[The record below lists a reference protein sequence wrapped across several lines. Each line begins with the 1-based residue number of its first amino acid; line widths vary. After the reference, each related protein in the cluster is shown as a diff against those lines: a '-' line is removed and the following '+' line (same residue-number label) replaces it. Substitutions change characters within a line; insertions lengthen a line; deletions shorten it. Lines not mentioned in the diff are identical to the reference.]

1 MLERRRAAAAAAHA
15 GAPDATGIGC
25 RQCNIDTAV
34 QRVNGGS
41 GRALANF
48 FTSGYVT
55 ALFGER
61 PEARAVDSRRRDRPG
76 MAGEASRY
84 LGVGMTWA
92 LSTALFLWLG
102 TLLDGRWNTEP
113 IFTLLGAFVG
123 AAAGF
128 YYMYHHLVT
137 MPQQRERERR
147 AQQEKRDDGEAR
159 G

>member
-1 MLERRRAAAAAAHA
+1 
-15 GAPDATGIGC
+15 
-25 RQCNIDTAV
+25 
-34 QRVNGGS
+34 
-41 GRALANF
+41 
-48 FTSGYVT
+48 
-55 ALFGER
+55 
-61 PEARAVDSRRRDRPG
+61 

-147 AQQEKRDDGEAR
+147 AQQEQRDDGEAR